1 MILDSIENAREVALT
16 AEVGSMYDCFPSEEV
31 RETSVEPVEG
41 KKLTP
46 VSVIFPVFIEVAEM
60 LVMFAPLLR
69 ALYVNLQAPVHLLKT
84 TNLVDITTSTDVPG
98 V

>member
-1 MILDSIENAREVALT
+1 MILDTIENSREVALT
-16 AEVGSMYDCFPSEEV
+16 AEVASTYDCFPSEEV

-46 VSVIFPVFIEVAEM
+46 VSLIFPVFIEVSEI
-60 LVMFAPLLR
+60 LVMFGALSTE
-69 ALYVNLQAPVHLLKT
+69 LYVNLQVPVHLLKT
-84 TNLVDITTSTDVPG
+84 TNLVDITTSTDVPR